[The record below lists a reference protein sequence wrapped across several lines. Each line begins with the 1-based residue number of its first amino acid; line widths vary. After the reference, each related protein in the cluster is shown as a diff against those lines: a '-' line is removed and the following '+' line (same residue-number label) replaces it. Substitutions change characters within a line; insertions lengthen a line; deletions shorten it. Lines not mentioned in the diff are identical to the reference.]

1 MKQIALN
8 YHLTAKCNMRC
19 AGCFAHFNVCN
30 TERLTLANCQKVLKT
45 IYEGVRHIPDR
56 KLNFAGGEPT
66 LIPFLDDLCQ
76 LARNFGFSTSLIT
89 NGSLLT
95 ERRIQKYAHLF
106 DWIGISID
114 SLQPLT
120 LERLGRT
127 INNKPIPAD
136 SYLKYCRWI
145 REAGVRLKINTM
157 VNRLNCKEKLLPFI
171 EMAAPS
177 RWKVFQFLT
186 ISGENGH
193 IANNLKISSQEYQC
207 FLQNNRYEYMVPEC
221 DEDMKSSYL
230 MIAPNGALFDN
241 SEGKLA
247 YSRPLWQVTWKEALN
262 EIRFSYKKFRKR
274 GGCYEWKLKR

>member
-19 AGCFAHFNVCN
+19 AGCFAHFNECN
-30 TERLTLANCQKVLKT
+30 TEKLTLANCQKVLKT
-45 IYEGVRHIPDR
+45 IHEGVRHIPDR

-114 SLQPLT
+114 SLQP
-120 LERLGRT
+120 
-127 INNKPIPAD
+127 
-136 SYLKYCRWI
+136 
-145 REAGVRLKINTM
+145 
-157 VNRLNCKEKLLPFI
+157 
-171 EMAAPS
+171 
-177 RWKVFQFLT
+177 
-186 ISGENGH
+186 
-193 IANNLKISSQEYQC
+193 
-207 FLQNNRYEYMVPEC
+207 EC